1 MTTKRNR
8 NYKRAE
14 KAIIDALIK
23 ISKNK
28 TSLSDISV
36 TELCEVANISR
47 STFYLHYNDIENIFE
62 SVGDV
67 FLDTFIT
74 MIEKLATEDVD
85 DFSKYIDEVF
95 NFIDN
100 SNELIKVGLKL
111 GGSFSYY
118 VNQIKRILESLV
130 SKVPILTNTKMSKE
144 HLMIEIQIVS
154 SGIIDLFIDLL
165 KSNNTYNSSTY
176 TTAINN
182 FLNRWVSSLKNNGL
196 ELHN

>member
-8 NYKRAE
+8 NYKKAE

-23 ISKNK
+23 LSKNK
-28 TSLSDISV
+28 LSLSDISV

-47 STFYLHYNDIENIFE
+47 STFYLHYNDIESIFE

-67 FLDTFIT
+67 FLDTFSK
-74 MIEKLATEDVD
+74 MIENISTKNID
-85 DFSKYIDEVF
+85 DFSKYLDEVF

-100 SNELIKVGLKL
+100 SNELIKIGLKL
-111 GGSFSYY
+111 GGSFSFY
-118 VNQIKRILESLV
+118 VNEIKRKLESLV
-130 SKVPILTNTKMSKE
+130 SKVPLLAKTKINKE

-165 KSNNTYNSSTY
+165 KSNNTYDSKTY
-176 TTAINN
+176 TSAINN
-182 FLNRWVSSLKNNGL
+182 FLNRWVVSLKNNGL
-196 ELHN
+196 

>member
-14 KAIIDALIK
+14 KAIIDSLIK

-47 STFYLHYNDIENIFE
+47 STFYLHKNDIENIFE

-67 FLDTFIT
+67 FLDTFIS

-85 DFSKYIDEVF
+85 EFSKYIDEVF

-100 SNELIKVGLKL
+100 SNELIKIGLKL

-130 SKVPILTNTKMSKE
+130 SKVPILTNTKMNKE

-165 KSNNTYNSSTY
+165 KNNNTYNSSTY

>member
-14 KAIIDALIK
+14 KAIIDALI
-23 ISKNK
+23 ILSKNK
-28 TSLSDISV
+28 LSLSEISV

-47 STFYLHYNDIENIFE
+47 STFYLHYNDIESIFE

-67 FLDTFIT
+67 FLDTFSE
-74 MIEKLATEDVD
+74 MIEKLSTEDID
-85 DFSKYIDEVF
+85 DFSKYLDEVF

-100 SNELIKVGLKL
+100 SNELIKIGLKL
-111 GGSFSYY
+111 GGSFSFY
-118 VNQIKRILESLV
+118 VNQIKRKLESLV
-130 SKVPILTNTKMSKE
+130 SQIPLLANTKMNKE

-165 KSNNTYNSSTY
+165 KNNNTYNSKTY

-182 FLNRWVSSLKNNGL
+182 FLNRWVVSLKNNGI
-196 ELHN
+196 

>member
-14 KAIIDALIK
+14 KAIIDSLIK

-47 STFYLHYNDIENIFE
+47 STYYLHYKDIESILE

-67 FLDTFIT
+67 FLDTFIS

-85 DFSKYIDEVF
+85 EFSKYIDEVF

-100 SNELIKVGLKL
+100 SNELIKIGLKL

-130 SKVPILTNTKMSKE
+130 SKVPILTNTKMNKE

-165 KSNNTYNSSTY
+165 KNNNTYNSSTY

>member
-14 KAIIDALIK
+14 KAIIDSLIK

-100 SNELIKVGLKL
+100 SNELIKIGLKL
-111 GGSFSYY
+111 GCSFSYY

-130 SKVPILTNTKMSKE
+130 SKVPILTNTKMNKE

-165 KSNNTYNSSTY
+165 KNNNTYNSSTY

>member
-100 SNELIKVGLKL
+100 SNELIKIGLKL

-130 SKVPILTNTKMSKE
+130 SKVPILTNTKMNKE
-144 HLMIEIQIVS
+144 HLTIEIQIVS

-165 KSNNTYNSSTY
+165 KNNNTYNSSTY

>member
-14 KAIIDALIK
+14 KAIIDSLIK

-100 SNELIKVGLKL
+100 SNELIKIGLKL

-130 SKVPILTNTKMSKE
+130 SKVPILTNTKMNKE

-165 KSNNTYNSSTY
+165 KNNNTYNSSTY